1 MNTWEE
7 TNCSQ
12 FVFDEAYKILTSGV
26 GILDW
31 NIDEIGNIKPCSFFP
46 IVLFNIGDISNLG
59 KSLQKRV

>member
-26 GILDW
+26 GILD
-31 NIDEIGNIKPCSFFP
+31 
-46 IVLFNIGDISNLG
+46 
-59 KSLQKRV
+59 